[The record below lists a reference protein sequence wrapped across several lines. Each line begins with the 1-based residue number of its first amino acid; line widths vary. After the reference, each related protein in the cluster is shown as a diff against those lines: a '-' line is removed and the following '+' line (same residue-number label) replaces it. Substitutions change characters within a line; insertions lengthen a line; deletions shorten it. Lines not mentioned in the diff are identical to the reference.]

1 MARQVCTCLLS
12 ATTGLLPAAMLS
24 RSVSCGLLP
33 VWVTAF
39 APPQLVHMP
48 CMSPHTS
55 RRSSKL
61 NACRR
66 RLPVQVMKDRC
77 AALQCQLERMR
88 EQLVAAEGDNT
99 SLRADL
105 AGLLGARQEAN
116 TVREKLRQVQLDSS
130 RRITELEADAADM
143 SQQIM
148 VSGRGAVLLECCL
161 IQNSSCVDCRCGM

>member
-1 MARQVCTCLLS
+1 
-12 ATTGLLPAAMLS
+12 
-24 RSVSCGLLP
+24 
-33 VWVTAF
+33 
-39 APPQLVHMP
+39 
-48 CMSPHTS
+48 
-55 RRSSKL
+55 
-61 NACRR
+61 
-66 RLPVQVMKDRC
+66 MKDRC

-116 TVREKLRQVQLDSS
+116 AAREKLRQVQLDSS

-148 VSGRGAVLLECCL
+148 VRC
-161 IQNSSCVDCRCGM
+161 CRCLKDELH

>member
-1 MARQVCTCLLS
+1 MAVITRQQLLAGCHLPLHSCCCCATHTAPSLCYLPCLSL
-12 ATTGLLPAAMLS
+12 
-24 RSVSCGLLP
+24 
-33 VWVTAF
+33 
-39 APPQLVHMP
+39 
-48 CMSPHTS
+48 
-55 RRSSKL
+55 
-61 NACRR
+61 
-66 RLPVQVMKDRC
+66 QVMKDRC

-116 TVREKLRQVQLDSS
+116 AAREKLRQVQLDSS

-148 VSGRGAVLLECCL
+148 VSGCVLLFVLEL
-161 IQNSSCVDCRCGM
+161 AIADGNMEAARDSSAGGQGASCAVC